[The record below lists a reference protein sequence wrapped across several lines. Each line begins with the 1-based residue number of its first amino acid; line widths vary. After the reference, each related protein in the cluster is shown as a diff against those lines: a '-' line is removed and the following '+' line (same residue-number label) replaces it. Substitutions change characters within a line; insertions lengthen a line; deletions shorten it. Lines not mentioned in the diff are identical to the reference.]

1 MNLFTIAK
9 VAVENTAYSF
19 DKLFDYSVPDFLIS
33 SINPG
38 ARVFVPFGNGSKKRI
53 GMVFSVRKEKEISQ
67 KLKNISGVL
76 DLEPLLTEEMLLS
89 ANFVREQTFCTYFDA
104 CKQFLPI
111 GYSTKIS
118 VSYAADPDYSG
129 AFSDE
134 TEKSVYEFLLDK
146 NRFLK
151 EETVIKECKL
161 QKCADILDKM
171 FVSGMLLR
179 NTESKRKVNDAVLKM
194 ARLAELEDD
203 TATVKL
209 TKKQENVIKVLEEF
223 QTLSVKEL
231 CYYAGVSATVVTGLE
246 AKGVIE
252 IYDHEVYRSVKM
264 QTEGKN
270 NNEIVLSEEQNM
282 AFDGLKILY

>member
-33 SINPG
+33 SIKPG
-38 ARVFVPFGNGSKKRI
+38 VRVFVPFGNGSKKRI
-53 GMVFSVRKEKEISQ
+53 GMVFSVRKEKEIPQ

-76 DLEPLLTEEMLLS
+76 DLEPLLTEEMLFS

-134 TEKSVYEFLLDK
+134 TEKSVYNFLLDK

-161 QKCADILDKM
+161 QRKADILDKM
-171 FVSGMLLR
+171 FMSGMLLR

-194 ARLAELEDD
+194 ARLAEPEDD
-203 TATVKL
+203 IATVKL

-252 IYDHEVYRSVKM
+252 IYDHEVYRSVKI
-264 QTEGKN
+264 QTEDKN
-270 NNEIVLSEEQNM
+270 RNEIVEKNR
-282 AFDGLKILY
+282 